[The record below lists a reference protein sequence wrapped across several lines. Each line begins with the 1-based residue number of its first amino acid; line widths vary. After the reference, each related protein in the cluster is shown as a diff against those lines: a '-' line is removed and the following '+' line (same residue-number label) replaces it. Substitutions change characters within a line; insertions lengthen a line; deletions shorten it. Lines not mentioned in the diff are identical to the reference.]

1 MRALALFLFA
11 LCLSLP
17 AVAERKQTF
26 GEMEV
31 HYSAFNSSF
40 LQPEIAAAAGL
51 VRSKQQGVLNIA
63 VRKAGEAS
71 SARVNATVKNLLGR
85 VTTLE
90 FRQIIDGD
98 AIYYL
103 AQFPIE
109 HQEMLLFSVTVQTD
123 NAPAQRFSFNQ
134 EVFPDL

>member
-1 MRALALFLFA
+1 MRTLVLFLFA
-11 LCLSLP
+11 LCLAFP
-17 AVAERKQTF
+17 AAAERKQTF
-26 GEMEV
+26 GDVQV

-71 SARVNATVKNLLGR
+71 SARVSATVKNLLGR
-85 VTTLE
+85 VTALE

-109 HQEMLLFSVTVQTD
+109 NREMLLFSVTVQTD
-123 NAPAQRFSFNQ
+123 NAPAQSFSFNQ